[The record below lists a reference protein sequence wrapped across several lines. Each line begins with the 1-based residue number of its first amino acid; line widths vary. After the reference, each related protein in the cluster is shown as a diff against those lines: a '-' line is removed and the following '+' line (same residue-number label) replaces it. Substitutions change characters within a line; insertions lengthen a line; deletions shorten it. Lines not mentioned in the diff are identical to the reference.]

1 MATVR
6 KEFVVE
12 APAEKVW
19 AALEDFQAVH
29 KRLAKG
35 FVTQSKPD
43 GAEARIVT
51 FANGTSAREIL
62 VNSDAKAKRL
72 VYAVVGSQQISHH
85 NASAQVIAE
94 GPHKS
99 RFVWIADFLP
109 NAIAPYIDQ
118 QMQKGGEVMK
128 GVLESQ

>member
-1 MATVR
+1 MATVH

-35 FVTQSKPD
+35 FVTDSKPD

-51 FANGTSAREIL
+51 FANGTSAKEIL
-62 VNSDAKAKRL
+62 VNCDAKAKRL
-72 VYAVVGSQQISHH
+72 VYAVVGSAQISHH
-85 NASAQVIAE
+85 NASAQVIAD
-94 GPHKS
+94 GPNKS

-128 GVLESQ
+128 GVLEKG